1 MQRNIESTLR
11 QIGENALK
19 NSVVHL
25 KVKKE
30 IPLLSLQPQY
40 MLSKTISSGGS
51 GFFID
56 KNVIVTNCH
65 VILGTTSVS
74 GYLSKM
80 ENTFQVES
88 VKAYDVENDLIVLKV
103 TNVGTP
109 LKLGDSNKI
118 VNKESVCATS
128 YAKGVPNIVQGTID
142 GIDRSDNRIRM
153 KIGTA
158 GGSSGCPIMNRK
170 GEVVGIDASGNE
182 KYSYAIPSNSLKSLM
197 EETDEEMPFK
207 VWQELPL
214 IRALTT
220 AEIGDDML
228 EDDEYK
234 EAIVYFDTA
243 IELKPDIAEA
253 YKGRACARLGL
264 SNFGRAIEDYLI
276 YRKLNPKSIRSTG
289 FWSYFSWKW
298 IGIWIVVGLL
308 FIKILRALLSDS
320 SWCRL
325 RGIWKS
331 AFGKSEAKDG
341 NHQKAKLLLQE
352 SISDFTEAISLNSD
366 QAQIYNSRGWA
377 KYLLG
382 QIENKKDNVAEA
394 KMLFHEAIS
403 DIENA
408 LQLDLKNPKYRSA
421 YYHTRAVAKAELGE
435 HNDAIKDLD
444 ISIKLNSENAR
455 YFFDRG
461 LSKESL
467 EQHKDAEIDF
477 TKARQLKPDI
487 EKKYKDE

>member
-1 MQRNIESTLR
+1 MQQNKDIALR

-25 KVKKE
+25 KVERE
-30 IPLLSLQPQY
+30 IPLLSLRPQY
-40 MLSKTISSGGS
+40 MLSKTISCSGS

-65 VILGTTSVS
+65 VILGATSVS
-74 GYLSKM
+74 GYLSKV
-80 ENTFQVES
+80 ENTFQIES
-88 VKAYDVENDLIVLKV
+88 VKAYDYDNDLIILKV
-103 TNVGTP
+103 TSTGTP
-109 LKLGDSNKI
+109 LKLGDSSRIK
-118 VNKESVCATS
+118 NKESVCAPS
-128 YAKGVPNIVQGTID
+128 YAKGVEDIAHGTVN
-142 GIDRSDNRIRM
+142 GIGRNDNRIQM

-158 GGSSGCPIMNRK
+158 GGSSGCPFLNRK

-182 KYSYAIPSNSLKSLM
+182 KYSYAIPSNFLKSLM
-197 EETDEEMPFK
+197 EETGEEMPFK

-228 EDDEYK
+228 EEDEYK
-234 EAIVYFDTA
+234 EAIAYFDTA

-253 YKGRACARLGL
+253 YKGRACARLRL

-276 YRKLNPKSIRSTG
+276 YRKLNPKSIRRTG
-289 FWSYFSWKW
+289 LWSYFSWKW
-298 IGIWIVVGLL
+298 IGIWIVVGHL
-308 FIKILRALLSDS
+308 FIKLLRALLSES
-320 SWCRL
+320 NWFNL

-331 AFGKSEAKDG
+331 VFGKSEAKDG
-341 NHQKAKLLLQE
+341 NHQKAKLLLHE

-366 QAQIYNSRGWA
+366 EAEIYNSRGWA

-382 QIENKKDNVAEA
+382 QVENKKDNVEEA
-394 KMLFHEAIS
+394 KRLFHEAIS
-403 DIENA
+403 DSENA
-408 LQLDLKNPKYRSA
+408 LQLGLKNPKDRSA

-444 ISIKLNSENAR
+444 ISIKLNSEKAR

-461 LSKESL
+461 LSKASL

-477 TKARQLKPDI
+477 TKARQLQPDI
-487 EKKYKDE
+487 EKKYKNE